1 MTPQTAYNAK
11 VQEIAATISDMLI
24 HEATALNV
32 SPIGLGQS
40 VRAALDEMRIGVN
53 DNRAAGWHVR
63 LRLYLASNLADV
75 VADSDEGRPQKHPG
89 DTVLRGLP
97 TMCDWIAELAS
108 AHHKAPCAGLDPAT
122 LRRKLASLR
131 TQISQRG
138 DGTGTLRTYY
148 TVMGPARFGD
158 RQEIRM
164 FARCDVTREDVAAS
178 IEVNL

>member
-1 MTPQTAYNAK
+1 MTLQSAYNVK
-11 VQEIAATISDMLI
+11 VQEIAATISDMLK

-32 SPIGLGQS
+32 SPIGLSQS
-40 VRAALDEMRIGVN
+40 VRAALDEMRVGIN
-53 DNRAAGWHVR
+53 DNRAVGWNAR
-63 LRLYLASNLADV
+63 LRLYLASNLSDV

-97 TMCDWIAELAS
+97 TVCAWVADLAS
-108 AHHKAPCAGLDPAT
+108 AHHKAPCAGLDPST

-148 TVMGPARFGD
+148 TVMRSARFGA
-158 RQEIRM
+158 QEEIRM
-164 FARCDVTREDVAAS
+164 FARCDVTREDVAQK
-178 IEVNL
+178 IEVDM